1 MTALTDHTIDTDSC
15 DGYGRCGAVPVWI
28 SAVHEGQ
35 RVDFFPT
42 TTMGQYFKAANLDKK
57 EVVCPWCMS
66 GGAKLWEWAANPQ
79 GAIFTLLLRRS
90 SGGGGGDYGSP
101 PTQILSIEDDPK
113 ALAKAVT
120 EGVSREGRPVLL
132 PEDSIVGRWAGDRVV
147 LIGDYDESQLW
158 DELDAYRNIS
168 QQVVET
174 WNDFIELEEM
184 QVKHRLD
191 CTCH

>member
-66 GGAKLWEWAANPQ
+66 GGAKLW
-79 GAIFTLLLRRS
+79 
-90 SGGGGGDYGSP
+90 
-101 PTQILSIEDDPK
+101 
-113 ALAKAVT
+113 
-120 EGVSREGRPVLL
+120 
-132 PEDSIVGRWAGDRVV
+132 
-147 LIGDYDESQLW
+147 
-158 DELDAYRNIS
+158 
-168 QQVVET
+168 
-174 WNDFIELEEM
+174 
-184 QVKHRLD
+184 
-191 CTCH
+191 